1 MNKTL
6 LIFRHEFLH
15 TIKRTGFIIM
25 TLIVPLVAL
34 LAIGVVQLVSG
45 IAKPTV
51 EITTIGY
58 VDESGGFQ
66 QYTSQGNIT
75 LVRFDTPDDATK
87 ALVKSDIKEYFV
99 IPSDYVS
106 TGVINRYT
114 LEKQLAAPP
123 ATTTAIKNFLSS
135 NLLAGKVP
143 PATIDLIEA
152 PLNLVTIRLTATGA
166 VAPEQG
172 GYGNLIIPGVFS
184 LLLLL
189 SIIFSSTYLLQGLG
203 EEKENR
209 LIEILLSSV
218 SARQLLTGKVLGIG
232 AAGLAQVVVWVVS
245 APLLLNL
252 ASSTFG
258 GFISTIQ
265 IPANFLV
272 LAVVYFILGYLLFAV
287 LSAGIGAIS
296 SNSREGQQLIGIFTL
311 PLLTPLWFMSLLML
325 FPNNPI
331 WVVLTIFP
339 ITAPVEVM
347 IRLGVSDIPAWELA
361 ASIAVLVLSII
372 GGAVINHQGFQN
384 LLAHV
389 WEKTQARGNY
399 PKPQE
404 RIGWYL
410 ARS

>member
-1 MNKTL
+1 MNKTP
-6 LIFRHEFLH
+6 LILRHEFLH
-15 TIKRTGFIIM
+15 TIKRKGFVVM

-34 LAIGVVQLVSG
+34 LAIGVVKLVSG
-45 IAKPTV
+45 IAEPTV

-66 QYTSQGNIT
+66 EYTSQGNIT
-75 LVRFDTPDDATK
+75 LVRFDTPEDATE

-99 IPSDYVS
+99 IPSDYAS

-114 LEKQLAAPP
+114 LEKQLNAPP
-123 ATTTAIKNFLSS
+123 ATATAIKTFISS

-152 PLNLVTIRLTATGA
+152 PLNLVTTRLTATGA
-166 VAPEQG
+166 VATQQG
-172 GYGNLIIPGVFS
+172 GLGNFIIPGVFS
-184 LLLLL
+184 LLLYLA
-189 SIIFSSTYLLQGLG
+189 IIFSSTYLLQGLG

-232 AAGLAQVVVWVVS
+232 AAGLAQVVVWVIS
-245 APLLLNL
+245 APFLLSL

-258 GFISTIQ
+258 GFIGTIQ

-296 SNSREGQQLIGIFTL
+296 SGSREGQQLIAIFTL
-311 PLLTPLWFMSLLML
+311 PSLIPLWFMSLLML
-325 FPNNPI
+325 FPNNPV
-331 WVVLTIFP
+331 WVVLTILP

-347 IRLGVSDIPAWELA
+347 IRLGVSDIPAWQLV
-361 ASIAVLVLSII
+361 ASIAVLGLTII
-372 GGAVINHQGFQN
+372 GILSLTIRVFRAY
-384 LLAHV
+384 LLMYG
-389 WEKTQARGNY
+389 KRPG
-399 PKPQE
+399 
-404 RIGWYL
+404 IGEIV
-410 ARS
+410 RSLRNA

>member
-34 LAIGVVQLVSG
+34 LAIGVIQLVSG

-75 LVRFDTPDDATK
+75 LVRFDTPEDATK
-87 ALVKSDIKEYFV
+87 ALVNNDIKEYFV
-99 IPSDYVS
+99 IPSNYAS

-114 LEKQLAAPP
+114 LEKQLTAPS
-123 ATTTAIKNFLSS
+123 ATTTAIKNFISS
-135 NLLAGKVP
+135 NLLAGRVP

-152 PLNLVTIRLTATGA
+152 PLNLVTITLTTTGA

-172 GYGNLIIPGVFS
+172 GLGNLIIPGVFS

-189 SIIFSSTYLLQGLG
+189 AIIFSSTYLLQGLG

-218 SARQLLTGKVLGIG
+218 SAQQLLTGKVLGIG

-245 APLLLNL
+245 APLLLSL

-265 IPANFLV
+265 LPANFLV

-311 PLLTPLWFMSLLML
+311 PLVTPLWFMSLLML
-325 FPNNPI
+325 LPNNPI
-331 WVVLTIFP
+331 WVVLTILP
-339 ITAPVEVM
+339 ITSPVEVM
-347 IRLGVSDIPAWELA
+347 IRLGVSDIPAWELV

-372 GGAVINHQGFQN
+372 GI
-384 LLAHV
+384 LLLTIRVFRAYLLMYGKRPGIG
-389 WEKTQARGNY
+389 EIIRSL
-399 PKPQE
+399 
-404 RIGWYL
+404 RIG
-410 ARS
+410 

>member
-1 MNKTL
+1 
-6 LIFRHEFLH
+6 
-15 TIKRTGFIIM
+15 M

-34 LAIGVVQLVSG
+34 LAIGVLQFVSG

-75 LVRFDTPDDATK
+75 LVRFDTQDKATK
-87 ALVKSDIKEYFV
+87 ALVKGDIKEYFV

-106 TGVINRYT
+106 IGVISRYT
-114 LEKQLAAPP
+114 MQKELYPPP
-123 ATTTAIKNFLSS
+123 ATTTAINKFLLS

-143 PATIDLIEA
+143 TATVARIEA
-152 PLNLVTIRLTATGA
+152 PLNLVTITLTATGT

-172 GYGNLIIPGVFS
+172 GLGNFIIPGVFS
-184 LLLLL
+184 ILLVL

-245 APLLLNL
+245 APLLLSL

-258 GFISTIQ
+258 GSISTMQ
-265 IPANFLV
+265 LPANFLV
-272 LAVVYFILGYLLFAV
+272 LAVVYFILGYLFFAV

-296 SNSREGQQLIGIFTL
+296 SNSREGQQLIGIFTV

-325 FPNNPI
+325 LPNNPI
-331 WVVLTIFP
+331 WVVLTILP

-347 IRLGVSDIPAWELA
+347 IRLGVSDIPAWELV
-361 ASIAVLVLSII
+361 ASIVVLVLSII
-372 GGAVINHQGFQN
+372 GGLLLTIKVFRTYLLMYGKRPNLGEVIRN
-384 LLAHV
+384 L
-389 WEKTQARGNY
+389 
-399 PKPQE
+399 
-404 RIGWYL
+404 
-410 ARS
+410 RSG

>member
-1 MNKTL
+1 
-6 LIFRHEFLH
+6 
-15 TIKRTGFIIM
+15 M

-34 LAIGVVQLVSG
+34 LAIGVFQLISG
-45 IAKPTV
+45 IAQPPV
-51 EITTIGY
+51 QEVTTIGY
-58 VDESGGFQ
+58 VDESGGFD
-66 QYTSQGNIT
+66 QYTSQGDIT
-75 LVRFDTPDDATK
+75 LIRFDTPDDATK
-87 ALVKSDIKEYFV
+87 ALVEGDIKEYFV

-106 TGVINRYT
+106 IGVISRYT
-114 LEKQLAAPP
+114 LGKQPVAPT

-143 PATIDLIEA
+143 LTTVARIEA
-152 PLNLVTIRLTATGA
+152 PLNLVTIRLTGTGA
-166 VAPEQG
+166 IAPEQG
-172 GYGNLIIPGVFS
+172 GLGNLIIPAVFS

-189 SIIFSSTYLLQGLG
+189 AIIFSSTYLLQGLG

-252 ASSTFG
+252 ASSSIG
-258 GFISTIQ
+258 GFISTLQ
-265 IPANFLV
+265 LPANFIV
-272 LAVVYFILGYLLFAV
+272 LGIVYFILGYLLFAV
-287 LSAGIGAIS
+287 ISASIGAIS

-311 PLLTPLWFMSLLML
+311 PLLVPLWFMSLLML

-339 ITAPVEVM
+339 LSAPVEVI

-361 ASIAVLVLSII
+361 ASIAVLGLSII
-372 GGAVINHQGFQN
+372 GV
-384 LLAHV
+384 LLLTIRV
-389 WEKTQARGNY
+389 FRTYLLMYGKR
-399 PKPQE
+399 PKLGE
-404 RIGWYL
+404 II
-410 ARS
+410 RSFRSG